1 MKQKQ
6 NQKTKA
12 NYKSKGGVV
21 ILSLF
26 RRWLPYRPSLTF
38 RGLNLLGDGTAKF
51 EVIRR
56 SCSGRAAV
64 VVVLVVV
71 GLSVSGGGGGVP
83 GNGGGM
89 GGLGTAGAAGAGGG

>member
-1 MKQKQ
+1 MEQK
-6 NQKTKA
+6 QKTKA
-12 NYKSKGGVV
+12 NFKSKGGVV

-51 EVIRR
+51 AVIRR
-56 SCSGRAAV
+56 SCSGRSAV

-71 GLSVSGGGGGVP
+71 GLSVSGGGGVL
-83 GNGGGM
+83 GNGGGGM
-89 GGLGTAGAAGAGGG
+89 GGLWTAAAAGAGGG

>member
-1 MKQKQ
+1 MEQK
-6 NQKTKA
+6 QKTKA
-12 NYKSKGGVV
+12 NFKSKGGVV

-26 RRWLPYRPSLTF
+26 RRWLPYQPSLTF
-38 RGLNLLGDGTAKF
+38 QGLNLLGDGTAKL

-71 GLSVSGGGGGVP
+71 GLSVSGGGGVL
-83 GNGGGM
+83 GNGGGGM
-89 GGLGTAGAAGAGGG
+89 GGLWTAAAAGAGGG

>member
-1 MKQKQ
+1 MKQKT
-6 NQKTKA
+6 KTKA
-12 NYKSKGGVV
+12 NYKSRGGVV
-21 ILSLF
+21 IPSLF
-26 RRWLPYRPSLTF
+26 RRWLPYRPSLSF

-51 EVIRR
+51 AVIRR

-83 GNGGGM
+83 VGGKGGM
-89 GGLGTAGAAGAGGG
+89 GNAGAAGAGGG

>member
-1 MKQKQ
+1 MEQK
-6 NQKTKA
+6 QKTKA
-12 NYKSKGGVV
+12 NFKSKGGGVV

-51 EVIRR
+51 AVMRR
-56 SCSGRAAV
+56 NCSGRAAV

-71 GLSVSGGGGGVP
+71 GLSVSGGGGVL

-89 GGLGTAGAAGAGGG
+89 GGLWTAAAAGAGGG